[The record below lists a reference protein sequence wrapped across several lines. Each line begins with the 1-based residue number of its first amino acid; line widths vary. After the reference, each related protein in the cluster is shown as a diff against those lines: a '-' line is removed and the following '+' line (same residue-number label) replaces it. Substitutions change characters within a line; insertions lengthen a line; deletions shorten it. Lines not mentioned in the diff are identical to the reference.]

1 MHPFE
6 QSVRDALDRFGA
18 RSARLLVAVSGG
30 PDSMSLL
37 NALHR
42 LAPECDLDLHAAH
55 MDHGLRGEESTA
67 DADWVRRECGRL
79 DVPVIIEHCD
89 VRAAA
94 AERST
99 GIEETARQLRYEF
112 FIRAAQSAQCPCVVL
127 AHTAD
132 DQTETI
138 LHRILRGTGL
148 EGLRGMPESRSL
160 ADGVTLIRPLLEV
173 RRAAIEEY
181 LRTIVAEFRVDRTN
195 VELDQTRNR
204 IRNRL
209 LPLLREEFNPQ
220 VDAALRRLGSQA
232 AEVQGVLRY
241 VVDDLLKRC
250 LIDRA
255 PGLARIDCGLLADLP
270 RHLVREMLRRVWEMQ
285 NWPVGQMTQTH
296 WDAVA
301 DRALSGGT
309 SLSLPGP
316 VQATRRGTLLV
327 LQREK

>member
-1 MHPFE
+1 MHPLE
-6 QSVRDALDRFGA
+6 QAMRDALDRFGA
-18 RSARLLVAVSGG
+18 RSTGLLVAVSGG
-30 PDSMSLL
+30 PDSVSLL
-37 NALHR
+37 HALHR
-42 LAPECDLDLHAAH
+42 LAPECGLSLHVAH
-55 MDHGLRGEESTA
+55 LDHGLRGEESTA
-67 DADWVRRECGRL
+67 DAEWVREACRRL
-79 DVPVIIEHCD
+79 DVAIIIERCD

-94 AERST
+94 AEWST

-112 FIRAAQSAQCPCVVL
+112 FIRAAQSAQCPWVAV

-132 DQTETI
+132 DQAETI

-148 EGLRGMPESRSL
+148 EGLRGMPDSRPL
-160 ADGVTLIRPLLEV
+160 AEGVTLIRPLLEI
-173 RRAAIEEY
+173 RRGAVEDY
-181 LRTIVAEFRVDRTN
+181 LRTIGADFRVDRTN

-232 AEVQGVLRY
+232 EEVQGGLRY
-241 VVDDLLKRC
+241 VVAELLNRC
-250 LIDRA
+250 LSDRA
-255 PGLARIDCGLLADLP
+255 PEFVRIDCGPLAGLP
-270 RHLVREMLRRVWEMQ
+270 RHLVRETLRRAWEMQ
-285 NWPVGQMTQTH
+285 NWPVGQMTQAH

-301 DRALSGGT
+301 ERALSGGT